1 MAKHYLIKQ
10 TIVKKWSV
18 YAESEIEALPM
29 MRTEKPYEEEEKKTT
44 IRYLPQGKEW
54 SSQYLNKEVK
64 GLWQM

>member
-54 SSQYLNKEVK
+54 SS
-64 GLWQM
+64 